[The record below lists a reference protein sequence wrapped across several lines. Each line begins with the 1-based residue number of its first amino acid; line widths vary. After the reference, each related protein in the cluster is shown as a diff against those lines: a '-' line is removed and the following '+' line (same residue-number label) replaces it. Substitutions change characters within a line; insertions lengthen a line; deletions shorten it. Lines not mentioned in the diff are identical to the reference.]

1 MKQVFNLS
9 GKIVVI
15 NDIPVPVCGNNEV
28 LVKNFYSA
36 ISVGTESSNIKS
48 AKGFKINKE
57 NIQKAIDI
65 FKEKGIIN
73 VINTVKDEKSK
84 LQTLGYSSCGRIIE
98 CGKNITNLSVG
109 DIVSCAGGGYA
120 NHAEYI
126 VVPRNLCCR
135 IPDNVSL
142 KHAAFTTIG
151 SIALQGIRRLKP
163 QIGEIVAV
171 VGLGLLGLIAI
182 QILSSAGCR
191 VLGIDISQK
200 KIDFAKK
207 LGIEKG
213 FIADDELE
221 YKINSYCE
229 DIGVDKTIIYAASS
243 SSKPVHQAVGYT
255 RKKGKIIVVGHVGMD
270 IPRTPFYEK
279 ELDFGISCSYGP
291 GRYDRK
297 YEEEGIDYPISY
309 VRWTENRNMKEFL
322 RLISTKQVSLD
333 ELIEGEF
340 EIDDANNAYDLIKN
354 KDTKPG
360 LLFKYRDIKEDINR
374 KIQFNKAKI
383 IQKSKL
389 NVGIIGAGNF
399 AQANHLP
406 NLMKSKYFNLLS
418 IATKNGN
425 NAKRIGE
432 KYHVKYYTTDYNDI
446 LDDNDVD
453 LVIISTRHDLHSKIV
468 LDSIKSKKNVLVEKP
483 LCLNNDELKIIE
495 NNLEKYDIN
504 LCVDFNRR
512 FAPAVLKVKEII
524 EENNLLEKGMIINF
538 RINAASMRNHP
549 YMNDAKQGGGV
560 IIGEGCH
567 FIDLMNYFMDSN
579 YSKFQ
584 VISPSLN
591 DISLIDTNN
600 IIANIKY
607 ENGSLGSIIYTTIGN
622 INYPKEQFEFYGKNM
637 IFNINNYEKLI
648 ITSDKNINIKYG
660 KIDKGHFSLLEE
672 YGKFLLGKSNGKNL
686 PLNNKA
692 IESMKLTF
700 EIIRNLKNEIGKR

>member
-1 MKQVFNLS
+1 
-9 GKIVVI
+9 
-15 NDIPVPVCGNNEV
+15 
-28 LVKNFYSA
+28 
-36 ISVGTESSNIKS
+36 
-48 AKGFKINKE
+48 
-57 NIQKAIDI
+57 
-65 FKEKGIIN
+65 
-73 VINTVKDEKSK
+73 
-84 LQTLGYSSCGRIIE
+84 
-98 CGKNITNLSVG
+98 
-109 DIVSCAGGGYA
+109 VSCAGAGYA

-126 VVPRNLCCR
+126 IVPRNLCCK
-135 IPDNVSL
+135 ISDNTSL

-163 QIGEIVAV
+163 QIGEIVAI
-171 VGLGLLGLIAI
+171 VGLGLLGLIAV
-182 QILSSAGCR
+182 QILSAAGCR
-191 VLGIDISQK
+191 VIGIDISQK

-207 LGIEKG
+207 FGIEKG

-243 SSKPVHQAVGYT
+243 SNKPVHQAVGYT
-255 RKKGKIIVVGHVGMD
+255 RKKGRIIVVGHVGMD

-322 RLISTKQVSLD
+322 RLISNKKVNLD
-333 ELIEGEF
+333 EFIEREF
-340 EIDDANNAYDLIKN
+340 DIDDAEKAYDSIKN

-360 LLFKYRDIKEDINR
+360 LLFKYQDIKEDINR
-374 KIQFNKAKI
+374 KIQFNKTKI
-383 IQKSKL
+383 IQKTKL

-432 KYHVKYYTTDYNDI
+432 KYNVNYYTTDYNDI
-446 LDDNDVD
+446 LDDDDID

-468 LDSIKSKKNVLVEKP
+468 LDCIKAKKNILVEKP
-483 LCLNNDELKIIE
+483 LCLNSDELKIIKK
-495 NNLEKYDIN
+495 NLDKSEIN

-512 FAPAVLKVKEII
+512 FAPAVLKVKDII
-524 EENNLLEKGMIINF
+524 EEHNLLEKGMIINF

-549 YMNDAKQGGGV
+549 YMNDAEQGGGV

-567 FIDLMNYFMDSN
+567 FIDLMNYFMNSN
-579 YSKFQ
+579 YCDFQ

-591 DISLIDTNN
+591 DAGIIDSNN
-600 IIANIKY
+600 IVANIKY
-607 ENGSLGSIIYTTIGN
+607 ENGSIGSIIYTTIGN

-637 IFNINNYEKLI
+637 IFNINNYEKLKV
-648 ITSDKNINIKYG
+648 SGYENINIKYS
-660 KIDKGHFSLLEE
+660 KIDKGHFLLLDE
-672 YGKFLLGKSNGKNL
+672 YGKFLLGGSDGKNL

-700 EIIRNLKNEIGKR
+700 EIIGNLKNEIGKR